1 MGNLPEKIQQATVA
15 VAIYNPPPGTKAIAI
30 RRQMVELPEV
40 AKALTQVEKYIFAA
54 STKTQICE
62 MDDGALVDTDKPMEK
77 RTFAT
82 IGTGHDAGKYDGE
95 LIYINTL
102 FEGVF
107 VWHIFE
113 VK

>member
-1 MGNLPEKIQQATVA
+1 MKTIQKYPLSDFCETISMPQGAQVLTVESKGG
-15 VAIYNPPPGTKAIAI
+15 GTF
-30 RRQMVELPEV
+30 VW
-40 AKALTQVEKYIFAA
+40 
-54 STKTQICE
+54 
-62 MDDGALVDTDKPMEK
+62 ALVDTDKPMEK

-102 FEGVF
+102 FKGVF